1 MALEQLCTQLL
12 DYYQLPADE
21 RGVRFEL
28 TGAGTIQGDL
38 AMLRR
43 ALSNLLSNA
52 LRYTPDGELVRV
64 TIVRRAECVTLAVTN
79 PG

>member
-28 TGAGTIQGDL
+28 TGAGTVQGDL

-64 TIVRRAECVTLAVTN
+64 TIERRAECVTLAVAN